1 MAMLIH
7 LPWLLSFSRWNK
19 LRKGRWL
26 ATFVQLVTESQTQ
39 PLSQPWHSA
48 DFMPLV
54 HNCAPECTATGEARS
69 SIFSW
74 RLCLCLFLQSRL
86 TLCDPMDCS
95 QPGSSVP
102 GILQARI
109 LEWVAMPSSRGSS
122 QPREHTQISHI
133 AGGFFTIWATREDG
147 LLEPG
152 NPETVQLEGTISSN
166 IGNVIPNFSVPWR
179 FIGLTDFCIFYIFQ
193 FSSSCIYLEADTE
206 NSFNANLQKR
216 KNKDSE
222 FSLTLFGPQEN
233 KLLKAIHLVSDKTL
247 TSTQPF

>member
-1 MAMLIH
+1 MSKCPKLKKCSIKSGTSI
-7 LPWLLSFSRWNK
+7 LLKNVCVSVCVHVHSVTK
-19 LRKGRWL
+19 LC
-26 ATFVQLVTESQTQ
+26 
-39 PLSQPWHSA
+39 P
-48 DFMPLV
+48 
-54 HNCAPECTATGEARS
+54 
-69 SIFSW
+69 
-74 RLCLCLFLQSRL
+74 
-86 TLCDPMDCS
+86 TLWDPMDCS
-95 QPGSSVP
+95 PPGFSAHGDSPGKNIGVGGHALLQ
-102 GILQARI
+102 GILPTQGAYSD
-109 LEWVAMPSSRGSS
+109 L
-122 QPREHTQISHI
+122 PRW
-133 AGGFFTIWATREDG
+133 GGFFTIWATREDG

-166 IGNVIPNFSVPWR
+166 IGNVILNFSVPWR

-233 KLLKAIHLVSDKTL
+233 DLLKAIHLVSDKTL